1 MNESIT
7 IGDPPSNLELGLG
20 ELTLSGPKGDQGEQG
35 EKGEKGDQGFSVLT
49 IAQTE
54 EEFNALTPAAN
65 ELAILY
71 TSDSD
76 AEA

>member
-20 ELTLSGPKGDQGEQG
+20 ELTLSGPKGDQG

-71 TSDSD
+71 TSGSD

>member
-20 ELTLSGPKGDQGEQG
+20 ELTLSGPKGDQGE
-35 EKGEKGDQGFSVLT
+35 KGEKGDQGFSVLT

-54 EEFNALTPAAN
+54 EEFNALTLAAN

-71 TSDSD
+71 TSDAD
-76 AEA
+76 AGA

>member
-7 IGDPPSNLELGLG
+7 IG
-20 ELTLSGPKGDQGEQG
+20 ELTLSGPKGDQGDQ
-35 EKGEKGDQGFSVLT
+35 GEKGDQGFSVLT
-49 IAQTE
+49 IVQTE

-71 TSDSD
+71 TSGSD